1 MRYRNE
7 EQKERC
13 DGTRE
18 DRGLKRTTKTGISLI
33 SAASAAKA
41 IQQAVI
47 PLPHEAIVGLSKLTP
62 LDVKTGVFERI
73 IFLKKNN
80 CENSFYSGHKRHIS
94 MYINVSTYMFVHVC
108 THYLGINFLPRHI
121 SHCGPI
127 RF

>member
-1 MRYRNE
+1 MRNRK
-7 EQKERC
+7 KERC

-73 IFLKKNN
+73 IFLKKTIA
-80 CENSFYSGHKRHIS
+80 K
-94 MYINVSTYMFVHVC
+94 
-108 THYLGINFLPRHI
+108 
-121 SHCGPI
+121 I
-127 RF
+127 RFIVATKDIHPCT

>member
-1 MRYRNE
+1 MRNRK
-7 EQKERC
+7 KERC

-73 IFLKKNN
+73 TFLKKTIAKIH
-80 CENSFYSGHKRHIS
+80 FIVATKDIHP
-94 MYINVSTYMFVHVC
+94 C
-108 THYLGINFLPRHI
+108 T
-121 SHCGPI
+121 
-127 RF
+127 